1 MLLKNRWEERVNKI
15 VVVQPIHI
23 QGMKILSEAG
33 EVIIPQNT
41 SDHEISKVGRDAKAL
56 VVRLTNVSAD
66 LMDAMP
72 SLKVIGR
79 NGAGVDN
86 IDVKAA
92 SARKIMIVNTPGT
105 NSSSVAEYVI
115 SAFMFLMKRLGS
127 LDSHMRQGDWLY
139 RDNCRGLDVEG
150 KTLGIVGMG
159 RIGSILL
166 RKCKIGL
173 GMRTLVYD
181 PYLSAEQIQQSGAE
195 ACASLDLL
203 VSQSDVVSIHVPL
216 NQTTRGLFNKEVL
229 SLMKRGAV
237 LVSASRGG
245 IVDEEALISS
255 LQSGYL
261 GGAALDVFEKEPP
274 EANSSIF
281 GCPNLLVTPHI
292 AGLTEDAAIRTAEA
306 MCRDVAAVL
315 RGDRPINL
323 FNREA
328 FQEVLLK

>member
-1 MLLKNRWEERVNKI
+1 MDKI
-15 VVVQPIHI
+15 VVVQPIHS

-41 SDHEISKVGRDAKAL
+41 SYHEISKVGRDAKAL
-56 VVRLTNVSAD
+56 VVRLTNVSAE
-66 LMDAMP
+66 LMDALP

-79 NGAGVDN
+79 NGVGVDN

-92 SARKIMIVNTPGT
+92 SARKIMVVNTPGT
-105 NSSSVAEYVI
+105 NSNSVAEYVI

-127 LDSHMRQGDWLY
+127 LDAHIRQGDWLY
-139 RDNCRGLDVEG
+139 RDKCRGFDVEG
-150 KTLGIVGMG
+150 KTIGIVGMG
-159 RIGSILL
+159 LIGSKLL
-166 RKCKIGL
+166 KKCKTGL

-203 VSQSDVVSIHVPL
+203 LRQSDVVSIHVPL
-216 NQTTRGLFNKEVL
+216 SQTTRGLFNKEVL
-229 SLMKRGAV
+229 SLMKKGAI
-237 LVSASRGG
+237 LVNASRGG
-245 IVDEEALISS
+245 IVDEEALVSL

-274 EANSSIF
+274 EIKSPIWE
-281 GCPNLLVTPHI
+281 CPNLLATPHI
-292 AGLTEDAAIRTAEA
+292 SGMTEDAVISTAEA

-315 RGDRPINL
+315 RGDKPTNL
-323 FNREA
+323 YNWEA
-328 FQEVLLK
+328 FEGVLLK